1 MNENR
6 IRLLQKGISL
16 IGPIVYW
23 MSRDQRLKDN
33 WALNF
38 AIELSQ
44 KHQQPIVII
53 FNLTDDFPVATLR
66 AYSFM
71 LEGLQ
76 EQQELANKLNIQFII
91 KIGKPEINIPSFVH
105 QISASNLISD
115 FDPLK
120 IKRFWKREIAKKI
133 NIPFWEVDAHN
144 IIPAFYVSQKQEY
157 GSYTLRPKINKNLM
171 IFLDEFPELEKQKN
185 SLDLNEEAIQP
196 DKILEGLNIDRTVP
210 IVSEFIAG
218 EIYAEQIL
226 FDFIEN
232 KLSRYNKFR
241 NNPNYNVQSSLSP
254 YLHFG
259 QISAQKIVMELYK
272 RNLNDENAK
281 AFLEEIVVR
290 RELSD
295 NYCYYNQN
303 YDNFQGFPIWSQHTL
318 NEHRKDPREYTYN
331 IEDFEQ
337 AKTHDKLW
345 NSAQIEMFSTGKMHS
360 YLRMYWAKKIFEW
373 TVAPEI
379 AQQIAI
385 YLNDKYSLDGRDP
398 NGYTGIA
405 WSIGGVHDRAWF
417 ERPIFGKIR
426 YMNLNGAAKKFD
438 IVQYCNK
445 YNKMDM

>member
-6 IRLLQKGISL
+6 IRLLQKGTSL

-23 MSRDQRLKDN
+23 MSRDQRLKNN

-44 KHQQPIVII
+44 KYQQPIVII
-53 FNLTDDFPVATLR
+53 FNLTDDFPGATLR

-71 LEGLQ
+71 LKGLQ
-76 EQQELANKLNIQFII
+76 EQQELANKFNIPFVI
-91 KIGKPEINIPSFVH
+91 KIGKPEINIPNFVY

-120 IKRFWKREIAKKI
+120 IKRFWKREIAKNI
-133 NIPFWEVDAHN
+133 DIPFWEVDAHN

-157 GSYTLRPKINKNLM
+157 GAYTLRPKINKNLM
-171 IFLDEFPELEKQKN
+171 IFLDEFPELEKQKI
-185 SLDLNEEAIQP
+185 SLDLNEEMIQP
-196 DKILEGLNIDRTVP
+196 DKILKGLNVDRNVK

-218 EIYAEQIL
+218 EFYAEQIL

-232 KLSRYNKFR
+232 KLSRYNEFH
-241 NNPNYNVQSSLSP
+241 NNPNYNVQSNLSP

-259 QISAQKIVMELYK
+259 QISSQKIVMEFYK
-272 RNLNDENAK
+272 RNLNDKSAK

-303 YDNFQGFPIWSQHTL
+303 YDNFRGFPAWSQQTL
-318 NEHRKDPREYTYN
+318 NDHKKDPREYTYN

-345 NSAQIEMFSTGKMHS
+345 NSAQTEMLETGKMHS
-360 YLRMYWAKKIFEW
+360 YLRMYWAKKILEW
-373 TVAPEI
+373 TTTPET

-438 IVQYCNK
+438 ITQYCNK
-445 YNKMDM
+445 YNKIE

>member
-1 MNENR
+1 
-6 IRLLQKGISL
+6 LLQKGTSL
-16 IGPIVYW
+16 IGSIVYW
-23 MSRDQRLKDN
+23 MSRDQRLKNN

-44 KHQQPIVII
+44 KYQQPIVII
-53 FNLTDDFPVATLR
+53 FNLTDDFPGATLR

-71 LEGLQ
+71 LKGLQ
-76 EQQELANKLNIQFII
+76 EQQELANKLNIPFVI
-91 KIGKPEINIPSFVH
+91 KIGKPEINIPNFVY

-133 NIPFWEVDAHN
+133 DIPFWEVDAHN

-157 GSYTLRPKINKNLM
+157 GAYTLRPKINKNLM
-171 IFLDEFPELEKQKN
+171 IFLDEFPELEKQKI
-185 SLDLNEEAIQP
+185 SLDLNEEMIQP
-196 DKILEGLNIDRTVP
+196 DKILKGLNVDKNVK

-218 EIYAEQIL
+218 EFYAEQIL

-232 KLSRYNKFR
+232 KLSRYNEFH
-241 NNPNYNVQSSLSP
+241 NNPNYNVQSNLSP

-259 QISAQKIVMELYK
+259 QISSQKIVMEFYK
-272 RNLNDENAK
+272 RNLNDKSAK

-303 YDNFQGFPIWSQHTL
+303 YDNFRGFPAWSQQTL
-318 NEHRKDPREYTYN
+318 NDHKKDPREYTYN

-345 NSAQIEMFSTGKMHS
+345 NSAQTEMLETGKMHS
-360 YLRMYWAKKIFEW
+360 YLRMYWAKKILEW
-373 TVAPEI
+373 TTTPET

-438 IVQYCNK
+438 ITQYCNK
-445 YNKMDM
+445 YSKIE

>member
-1 MNENR
+1 LNENR
-6 IRLLQKGISL
+6 IRLLQKGTSL

-23 MSRDQRLKDN
+23 MSRDQRLKNN

-44 KHQQPIVII
+44 KYQQPIVII
-53 FNLTDDFPVATLR
+53 FNLTDDFPGATLR

-71 LEGLQ
+71 LKGLQ
-76 EQQELANKLNIQFII
+76 EQQELANKFNIPFVI
-91 KIGKPEINIPSFVH
+91 KIGKPEINIPNFVY

-120 IKRFWKREIAKKI
+120 IKRFWKREIAKNI
-133 NIPFWEVDAHN
+133 DIPFWEVDAHN

-157 GSYTLRPKINKNLM
+157 GAYTLRPKINKNLM
-171 IFLDEFPELEKQKN
+171 IFLDEFPELEKQKI
-185 SLDLNEEAIQP
+185 SLDLNEEMIQP
-196 DKILEGLNIDRTVP
+196 DKILKGLNVDRNVK

-218 EIYAEQIL
+218 EFYAEQIL

-232 KLSRYNKFR
+232 KLSRYNEFH
-241 NNPNYNVQSSLSP
+241 NNPNYNVQSNLSP

-259 QISAQKIVMELYK
+259 QISSQKIVMEFYK
-272 RNLNDENAK
+272 RNLNDKSAK

-303 YDNFQGFPIWSQHTL
+303 YDNFRGFPAWSQQTL
-318 NEHRKDPREYTYN
+318 NDHKKDPREYTYN

-345 NSAQIEMFSTGKMHS
+345 NSAQTEMLETGKMHS
-360 YLRMYWAKKIFEW
+360 YLRMYWAKKILEW
-373 TVAPEI
+373 TTTPET

-438 IVQYCNK
+438 ITQYCNK
-445 YNKMDM
+445 YNKIE

>member
-1 MNENR
+1 
-6 IRLLQKGISL
+6 LLQKGTSL

-23 MSRDQRLKDN
+23 MSRDQRLKNN

-44 KHQQPIVII
+44 KYQQPIVII
-53 FNLTDDFPVATLR
+53 FNLTDDFPGATLR

-71 LEGLQ
+71 LKGLQ
-76 EQQELANKLNIQFII
+76 EQQELANKFNIPFVI
-91 KIGKPEINIPSFVH
+91 KIGKPEINIPNFVY

-133 NIPFWEVDAHN
+133 DIPFWEVDAHN

-157 GSYTLRPKINKNLM
+157 GAYTLRPKINKNLM
-171 IFLDEFPELEKQKN
+171 IFLDEFPELEKQKI
-185 SLDLNEEAIQP
+185 SLDLNEEMIQP
-196 DKILEGLNIDRTVP
+196 DKILKGLNVDRNVK

-218 EIYAEQIL
+218 EFYAEQIL

-232 KLSRYNKFR
+232 KLSRYNEFH
-241 NNPNYNVQSSLSP
+241 NNPNYNVQSNLSP

-259 QISAQKIVMELYK
+259 QISSQKIVMEFYK
-272 RNLNDENAK
+272 RNLNDKSAK

-303 YDNFQGFPIWSQHTL
+303 YDNFRGFPAWSQQTL
-318 NEHRKDPREYTYN
+318 NDHKKDPREYTYN

-345 NSAQIEMFSTGKMHS
+345 NSAQTEMLETVKIHS
-360 YLRMYWAKKIFEW
+360 YLRMYWAKKILEW
-373 TVAPEI
+373 TTTPET

-438 IVQYCNK
+438 ITQYCNK
-445 YNKMDM
+445 YNKIE